1 MQASKS
7 LRTVIVTGAN
17 RGIGYAMVERLL
29 KEPSP
34 FDIIFAVRNL
44 DLGKEAVSKLTQK
57 HTTSAS
63 QLTLQ
68 QLDVSDSGSIDNFV
82 KWIKAER
89 ESKFDILVNNAGI
102 GYLKDKLQERLDTI
116 QINFVGTV
124 ELTEKLLPHLTSDG
138 KIIMV
143 SSENGL
149 LSWQGSIR
157 KTLDDP
163 TMTREKLMKLCDQL
177 IEYTKTM
184 KHTQLG
190 WSEPTYDASKAL
202 LNAYTR
208 WVLVKM
214 LKGDQQCY
222 TLDPGWCK
230 TELGGPSAPLPV
242 ERGADTPLYLINL
255 PFKHDEKYNGKFF
268 MNRKV
273 HEF

>member
-17 RGIGYAMVERLL
+17 RGIGYAIVERLL
-29 KEPSP
+29 KESSP
-34 FDIIFAVRNL
+34 FDIVFAVRNL
-44 DLGKEAVSKLTQK
+44 KLGEEAVAALNQK
-57 HTTSAS
+57 YKTSAS

-68 QLDVSDSGSIDNFV
+68 QLDVGDSGSIDNFV
-82 KWIKAER
+82 KWVKAER
-89 ESKFDILVNNAGI
+89 DSKFDVLVNNAGF
-102 GYLKDKLQERLDTI
+102 GYLREKPQERLNTM
-116 QINFVGTV
+116 QVNFVGTV
-124 ELTEKLLPHLTSDG
+124 ELTEKLIPYLTSDG

-163 TMTREKLMKLCDQL
+163 NMTRERLMKLSDEL
-177 IEYTKTM
+177 TEAIKTS

-190 WSEPTYDASKAL
+190 WSEPIYDASKAL

-214 LKGDQQCY
+214 IKGDQQCY
-222 TLDPGWCK
+222 TLDPGWCR
-230 TELGGPSAPLPV
+230 TDMGGASAPLAV
-242 ERGADTPLYLINL
+242 ERGADTPLHLINL
-255 PFKHDEKYNGKFF
+255 PFKSDERYNGKFF